1 MLGNTVLHF
10 PNTLFQNEC
19 SGIHYFLLGK
29 HWNPES
35 LLIPL
40 FPLFVAKKVGHS
52 YPEPSQAPRV
62 LLRPTPPNV
71 SRAEA
76 HARCSWIWRHL
87 FQGHTGPS
95 RIRACTNNSRGNPFI
110 RPLVESIQQ
119 TRNEGT
125 EYASSY
131 FCGCVPAHT
140 SIQSSFWISRSKIY
154 LRYNLRCFVKWWIKP
169 PPVNLQILP
178 QGIKKTKGT
187 FVLSCEGRQQ

>member
-1 MLGNTVLHF
+1 MLGNMVLQF
-10 PNTLFQNEC
+10 PNTLSQNEC

-29 HWNPES
+29 HLNPES

-40 FPLFVAKKVGHS
+40 FPLSVAKKVGHS

-76 HARCSWIWRHL
+76 HARCPWIWRHL

-110 RPLVESIQQ
+110 RPLVESIN
-119 TRNEGT
+119 RPEMR
-125 EYASSY
+125 A
-131 FCGCVPAHT
+131 
-140 SIQSSFWISRSKIY
+140 QST
-154 LRYNLRCFVKWWIKP
+154 
-169 PPVNLQILP
+169 PPVISVATFLHTLLFNQASEY
-178 QGIKKTKGT
+178 QGEVKYIWDIIWDA
-187 FVLSCEGRQQ
+187 L